1 MNRNN
6 IAQVVIGLT
15 VGALLFAIFTYGRIF
30 VHSKG
35 LDAESAGDAARAR
48 ELWKISAAL
57 GYVQSKTTLGTLYLI
72 GRGGPQNPDGAGRLL
87 LSAAEAGDVDAQSIY
102 GMAVYSGEGLPRDLE
117 RGRYWLEK
125 AASQGDR
132 PAREFLNMFRSQEK

>member
-6 IAQVVIGLT
+6 IALVVIGLT
-15 VGALLFAIFTYGRIF
+15 VGALLFAIFTYGRIL

-35 LDAESAGDAARAR
+35 LDAESAGDAAHAR

-57 GYVQSKTTLGTLYLI
+57 GYVQSKTTLGTLYMF
-72 GRGGPQNPDGAGRLL
+72 GKGGPRNQEEAGKLL

-102 GMAVYSGEGLPRDLE
+102 GMAVYSGVGLPRDLDQ
-117 RGRYWLEK
+117 GRYWLEK
-125 AASQGDR
+125 AASQGDQL
-132 PAREFLNMFRSQEK
+132 ARDFLNRFGTLQQ